1 MWCVP
6 VKILTSNN
14 DVIEVLLDSKE
25 TIVTLDNMKEEDWFK
40 VNTGCVGYYRVHY
53 QDEQDL
59 NRLKPAIENKIL
71 GEVDRLSLIDDLFA
85 LVQAGKAETTD
96 ALELIKVRVF

>member
-1 MWCVP
+1 MLIDLFTFFHSSCSDDGYMWCVP

-40 VNTGCVGYYRVHY
+40 VNSGK
-53 QDEQDL
+53 DL
-59 NRLKPAIENKIL
+59 
-71 GEVDRLSLIDDLFA
+71 
-85 LVQAGKAETTD
+85 
-96 ALELIKVRVF
+96 

>member
-40 VNTGCVGYYRVHY
+40 VNSGK
-53 QDEQDL
+53 DL
-59 NRLKPAIENKIL
+59 
-71 GEVDRLSLIDDLFA
+71 
-85 LVQAGKAETTD
+85 
-96 ALELIKVRVF
+96 

>member
-40 VNTGCVGYYRVHY
+40 VNSGK
-53 QDEQDL
+53 DL
-59 NRLKPAIENKIL
+59 RSKLTE
-71 GEVDRLSLIDDLFA
+71 
-85 LVQAGKAETTD
+85 
-96 ALELIKVRVF
+96 

>member
-40 VNTGCVGYYRVHY
+40 VN
-53 QDEQDL
+53 
-59 NRLKPAIENKIL
+59 
-71 GEVDRLSLIDDLFA
+71 S
-85 LVQAGKAETTD
+85 GKD
-96 ALELIKVRVF
+96 F